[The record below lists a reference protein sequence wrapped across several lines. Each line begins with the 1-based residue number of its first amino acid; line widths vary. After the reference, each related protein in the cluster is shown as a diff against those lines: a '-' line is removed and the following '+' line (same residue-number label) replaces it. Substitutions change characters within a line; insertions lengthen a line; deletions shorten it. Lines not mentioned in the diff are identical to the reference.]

1 MQRLCKDPDMNWE
14 GPGGKVHIVTDR
26 IASSIGNYYTDCAMH
41 LEKSPGRWIRRAA
54 TCFSCYAK
62 DLLAGKDA
70 PSLQCEAGTV
80 APYWLFRT
88 TGGILHGVPLEVPWD
103 GVRQTFCGTNV
114 EAKLLKQTGRWEHE
128 PGALS
133 CIGCLAVWR

>member
-1 MQRLCKDPDMNWE
+1 MQRLSKDPDANWE

-26 IASSIGNYYTDCAMH
+26 IASGIGNYYTDCAMH
-41 LEKSPGRWIRRAA
+41 LEKFPGRWIKRAA
-54 TCFSCYAK
+54 TCFSCCAK

-70 PSLQCEAGTV
+70 PTLQREVGT
-80 APYWLFRT
+80 ALPFFLFRT
-88 TGGILHGVPLEVPWD
+88 TGGVMHGVPVWPN
-103 GVRQTFCGTNV
+103 GATFCGLST

-133 CIGCLAVWR
+133 CIGCLATWR